1 MTSLTCT
8 SRTFSIRGLEDRRHL
23 DTSTIMLATPNAVA
37 SQRELVIHCDVLRA
51 ILNRSN
57 ASGKARIRW
66 PVAAD
71 SQRDGAIV
79 AIDNDNNRDAIGTV
93 SDNDTKTSVL

>member
-1 MTSLTCT
+1 MAAGRMAEAIPSH
-8 SRTFSIRGLEDRRHL
+8 RHRGRKEDKLLGLNRYTADNL
-23 DTSTIMLATPNAVA
+23 
-37 SQRELVIHCDVLRA
+37 LRA

-79 AIDNDNNRDAIGTV
+79 AIDNGNNRDAIGRV
-93 SDNDTKTSVL
+93 SNHGTTTNAL